1 MGSPWHG
8 WRERQ
13 EEGQGL
19 RTVAF
24 RGQGDEEEAAKK
36 TEKEQLEKSGENWKN
51 CGLLEAK

>member
-1 MGSPWHG
+1 MGSPWRG
-8 WRERQ
+8 WRERR

-36 TEKEQLEKSGENWKN
+36 SEKEQRGKSEKKQKN